1 MITERD
7 ATPRRKL
14 GERRKSEKAA
24 EIAAKNNISLAPHEA
39 IKITKAQERKIHSYV
54 DVGMVRMG
62 IKTLGN
68 PVHEA
73 IQRDRNRK
81 PPMKRGRNTE
91 LHMMMTGDSVFSMD
105 SRTGAADTDMY
116 NS

>member
-1 MITERD
+1 MISSKQNMITEKV

-39 IKITKAQERKIHSYV
+39 VKITKAQERKIHSYV

-73 IQRDRNRK
+73 I
-81 PPMKRGRNTE
+81 
-91 LHMMMTGDSVFSMD
+91 
-105 SRTGAADTDMY
+105 
-116 NS
+116 